1 MSERSE
7 GPAGGAVGLPEGPP
21 RVRSVRE
28 RAPVAQPLPPPLPV
42 RRLTLLSFGFKFGPP
57 PANYYFDVSFLKNP
71 ARDEQFNL
79 FSRVTPAMR
88 EFVLAQPDC
97 RRFVDAVLPLLRLLL
112 ECDGDVRVGFGC
124 NAGRHRSAIVVEEIA
139 RRLEADDVT
148 VKVAHREES
157 WQ

>member
-1 MSERSE
+1 MAPDQEE
-7 GPAGGAVGLPEGPP
+7 EI
-21 RVRSVRE
+21 E
-28 RAPVAQPLPPPLPV
+28 RAGVAAPPQDASAPTIAPVVAPIVLPTAT

-71 ARDEQFNL
+71 ARDERWDL

-88 EFVLAQPDC
+88 DYVLSQPKC
-97 RRFVDAVLPLLRLLL
+97 RRFVEAAVPLVKVLLD
-112 ECDGDVRVGFGC
+112 CDGDVRVGFGC

-139 RRLEADDVT
+139 RRLEAEEV
-148 VKVAHREES
+148 VIKVVHREES